1 MTELFG
7 DLVERSRQCVAV
19 GLTKSESLKLQRQ
32 IADCSCEF
40 PSVKFAILASTNFD
54 FLKPAL
60 VVSSFADRIALDVHV
75 AAYNQIDQE
84 VLLDNSAL
92 AKFGTDMCLL
102 YARAEDIVPAILD
115 DLTSKPEAYVA
126 DLIDAVVA
134 RYTSWFEKLNQAGT
148 EVVCFGFVRPA
159 FSHSPT
165 RDFAHNQGQCA
176 VWSRLNNALVLTAA
190 RYSNV
195 TMIDLEAVVRRVGW
209 SNWFDPKLWS
219 LAKIAGGASCVAE
232 IIDEFM
238 PLIRERAGRRRK
250 CLVLDLDNTM
260 WGGIIGEDGVENV
273 KLGGDYPG
281 DIYRT
286 VQNMVCR
293 LRDQGVLLALNS
305 KNNEPDAKEM
315 FDTHPDMLL
324 AWDDVTIHKVNW
336 DPKSEN
342 LKDIA
347 ASLNVGMDSLV
358 FLDDNPVEIE
368 QVKSALPE
376 VTAIQV
382 PADLSKYPD
391 VFARLAR
398 LFDGKTISDEDTK
411 RARMYKENQQREEL
425 HQTASTMEDF
435 WSSLAMKATIEAINA
450 TNKQR
455 TLQLL
460 TKTNQFNVTTKR
472 HDDSFISSIQESDD
486 WLSYIVRLSDRFGD
500 NGIVMVV
507 LVDCGKEDGIAEIDT
522 FLMSCR
528 VIGRTLEQKIIS
540 TIAADLRER
549 GISKLHASYVR
560 TRKNDLV
567 SNLFGDLGF
576 SEMSSSGEG
585 KTYQLDVMHD
595 DIVDSKFIET
605 ERSGA

>member
-1 MTELFG
+1 
-7 DLVERSRQCVAV
+7 
-19 GLTKSESLKLQRQ
+19 
-32 IADCSCEF
+32 
-40 PSVKFAILASTNFD
+40 
-54 FLKPAL
+54 
-60 VVSSFADRIALDVHV
+60 
-75 AAYNQIDQE
+75 
-84 VLLDNSAL
+84 
-92 AKFGTDMCLL
+92 MCG
-102 YARAEDIVPAILD
+102 R
-115 DLTSKPEAYVA
+115 
-126 DLIDAVVA
+126 
-134 RYTSWFEKLNQAGT
+134 N
-148 EVVCFGFVRPA
+148 
-159 FSHSPT
+159 H
-165 RDFAHNQGQCA
+165 
-176 VWSRLNNALVLTAA
+176 
-190 RYSNV
+190 
-195 TMIDLEAVVRRVGW
+195 
-209 SNWFDPKLWS
+209 
-219 LAKIAGGASCVAE
+219 
-232 IIDEFM
+232 DEFM

-336 DPKSEN
+336 NPKSEN

-435 WSSLAMKATIEAINA
+435 WSSLAIN
-450 TNKQR
+450 N
-455 TLQLL
+455 
-460 TKTNQFNVTTKR
+460 N
-472 HDDSFISSIQESDD
+472 
-486 WLSYIVRLSDRFGD
+486 
-500 NGIVMVV
+500 
-507 LVDCGKEDGIAEIDT
+507 
-522 FLMSCR
+522 
-528 VIGRTLEQKIIS
+528 
-540 TIAADLRER
+540 
-549 GISKLHASYVR
+549 
-560 TRKNDLV
+560 
-567 SNLFGDLGF
+567 
-576 SEMSSSGEG
+576 
-585 KTYQLDVMHD
+585 
-595 DIVDSKFIET
+595 
-605 ERSGA
+605 